1 VSASG
6 GSKAI
11 VAAFAANLGIA
22 VAKFAG
28 YLITGSSSMLAES
41 VHSLADTG
49 NQGLLLLGRKR
60 STRRA
65 DEDHQFGYG
74 RERFFWAFVVA
85 LVLFSLGSLFAI
97 YEGIHKVQ
105 HPEALESAPVAIVI
119 LLAAI
124 GLEGYSLR
132 TALLEAKPLRGSRGL
147 LGFVR
152 SSKNPELPT
161 VLLEDIG
168 ALAGLVVA
176 FTALM
181 LSWKVDPVYD
191 GYGTLIIGGI
201 LGVIAI
207 LLATEMKSL
216 LIGEAAS
223 PEDLAGIRSAI
234 QANQQ
239 VQSLIHIRTEHVAPE
254 EILVATKVAFVTQLS
269 VDDLARAIDGVET
282 DIRAAVPTAVLI
294 YIEPDLDRNASRV

>member
-1 VSASG
+1 MSASG

-223 PEDLAGIRSAI
+223 PEDLARIRSAI

>member
-223 PEDLAGIRSAI
+223 PEDLARIRSAI